1 MLAVTCLLNDTEKLL
16 MKYRY
21 IFLPDHKGKA
31 EIAFGVVPYII
42 DSGIGGRGDGG
53 APASGRRGGGIC
65 SDGILHTAADC
76 FARDGY
82 KRLFRRIIAAVVCSH
97 GSSCRGCLFSASHL
111 RFRNNLNNR
120 LL

>member
-82 KRLFRRIIAAVVCSH
+82 KRLFRRIIAA
-97 GSSCRGCLFSASHL
+97 GCLQSRQQLSRLPFFSVTLAL
-111 RFRNNLNNR
+111 PK
-120 LL
+120 